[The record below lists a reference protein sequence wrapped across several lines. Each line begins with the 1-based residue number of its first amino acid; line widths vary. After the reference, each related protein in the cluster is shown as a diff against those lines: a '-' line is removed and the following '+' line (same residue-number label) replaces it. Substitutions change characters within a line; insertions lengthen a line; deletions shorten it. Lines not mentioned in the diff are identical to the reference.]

1 MPTDPLLTLQRQLR
15 SRLLEGA
22 GPAPQARALAAE
34 LLLYIDS
41 APDCW
46 RLCTEW
52 LCDAL
57 GADRVDGGF
66 SQPGH
71 AVYQPLAEAQR
82 PAAQLPSVIGTSFNA
97 QDANIRPIWAA
108 GQPVAFPDL
117 RQAHAIGA
125 GTRHTLQRLGTRAK
139 LVLPAFDGAQP
150 VALFCADWSGTH
162 PGWSDSTLHGVR
174 ELAHTVLG
182 PVLRAA
188 RCWAD
193 AAVTEPS
200 SAGPRQPAELPGLD
214 ELTPAELRLVRLIA
228 TGMSYKEAAR
238 ELGRAFS
245 TVDHQ
250 LRSIRAKLG
259 VPTTARLVTLLASRH
274 PL

>member
-1 MPTDPLLTLQRQLR
+1 MYTDPLLTLQRQLR
-15 SRLLEGA
+15 SRLLESAGA
-22 GPAPQARALAAE
+22 APQVRALAAE

-41 APDCW
+41 PPDCW
-46 RLCTEW
+46 RICTEW
-52 LCDAL
+52 LCHAL

-66 SQPGH
+66 NQPGH

-82 PAAQLPSVIGTSFNA
+82 PWAGLPSVVGTRFHA
-97 QDANIRPIWAA
+97 QDASIRPIWAA
-108 GQPVAFPDL
+108 GRPVAFTDL
-117 RQAHAIGA
+117 RQAHAIGS
-125 GTRHTLQRLGTRAK
+125 GTRHTLQQLGTRAK

-162 PGWSDSTLHGVR
+162 PGWSDHTLHGVR

-188 RCWAD
+188 RSLAD
-193 AAVTEPS
+193 APAPEIAAGALPS
-200 SAGPRQPAELPGLD
+200 ADLPGLD
-214 ELTPAELRLVRLIA
+214 DLTPAELRLVRLIA

-274 PL
+274 PF